1 MWFTDPP
8 QPAQQKLKI
17 NMGLSR
23 KDLWKNLLP
32 HGINSKTYTKR
43 PTRFLRILYKQN
55 QFGTREPVVQKKDK
69 GSFPQAENRLIK
81 LFSSKYMLPFREKI
95 KDNFNTNLEGRTR
108 NHVDHS
114 QVLNTMPPM
123 LLIQNCLG
131 LGILF
136 STFLTLE

>member
-32 HGINSKTYTKR
+32 HGINSKTYTRR

-55 QFGTREPVVQKKDK
+55 QFGQAEPVRKEDKKRK
-69 GSFPQAENRLIK
+69 
-81 LFSSKYMLPFREKI
+81 
-95 KDNFNTNLEGRTR
+95 
-108 NHVDHS
+108 
-114 QVLNTMPPM
+114 
-123 LLIQNCLG
+123 
-131 LGILF
+131 F
-136 STFLTLE
+136 STSRKQTDKTVQFQVHASE